1 MTHHDDVDPHTG
13 THTTGHEWDGIK
25 ELNTPLPKWWL
36 NIFYL
41 CILFAVGYWILMPSW
56 PLVSSY
62 SKGLLGYS
70 VRGAV
75 LDEVKQDLAA
85 RAEHGKAL
93 ATASLQDIVKTPAM
107 LEYAMANGK
116 AAFANNCAP
125 CHGAGGG
132 GAKGYPNLQADRWLF
147 GGTLDQILHTITV
160 GIRSTSPDT
169 QGTQMPAFGRDGILT
184 PAQIANV
191 AGYVRSLS
199 GQTIAKELDL
209 KAGAQTFADNCVA
222 CHGDKGQGNQEIGAP
237 KLASSVWLYGG
248 DQKTVVETI
257 TNARA
262 GVMPT
267 WGGKLD
273 PVTLKSLAVYVHSF
287 GGGQ

>member
-1 MTHHDDVDPHTG
+1 MSHHDNAPAHPAAE
-13 THTTGHEWDGIK
+13 TTGHEWDGIQ
-25 ELNTPLPKWWL
+25 ELNNPLPKWWL

-41 CILFAVGYWILMPSW
+41 TILFSIGYWILMPSW
-56 PLVSSY
+56 PLVSTY
-62 SKGLLGYS
+62 TKGLLGYS
-70 VRGAV
+70 QRAAV
-75 LDEVKQDLAA
+75 LADVQTAIAA
-85 RAEHGKAL
+85 RALHGQAL
-93 ATASLQDIVKTPAM
+93 DSASLQDIVKTPAL

-132 GAKGYPNLQADRWLF
+132 GAKGFPNLQADRWLF
-147 GGTLDQILHTITV
+147 GGSLDQILHTITV
-160 GIRSTSPDT
+160 GVRSTSPDT
-169 QGTQMPAFGRDGILT
+169 LGTQMPAFGRDGILT
-184 PAQIANV
+184 PAQIVDV

-199 GQTIAKELDL
+199 GQTIRKEIDL
-209 KAGAQTFADNCVA
+209 TAGAQTFAENCAA
-222 CHGDKGQGNQEIGAP
+222 CHGDKGQGNPDIGAP

-248 DQKTVVETI
+248 DEKTVIETI

-262 GVMPT
+262 GVMPA